1 MLELLEYAELR
12 ATPLITPLTEQ
23 VPPPPPPP
31 PDSAPF
37 THILYLS
44 AHTVPSRPVPQ
55 VKLLYDHA
63 DELVAETAR
72 RVVPLLDE
80 LMNPP
85 EKKPPTPSVPKPPT
99 PVDELMKAPA
109 AAPPAAAGAG
119 GSAAALLNTAAAWRA
134 KKRADPGTPADRA
147 AAAKAEADS
156 DGWCSDFQ
164 DD

>member
-1 MLELLEYAELR
+1 M
-12 ATPLITPLTEQ
+12 
-23 VPPPPPPP
+23 
-31 PDSAPF
+31 
-37 THILYLS
+37 
-44 AHTVPSRPVPQ
+44 PSTAQ

-109 AAPPAAAGAG
+109 AAPPAAPGVG